1 MYRICCLGIVTIA
14 IVVIRNS
21 DVMRYINFYILFS
34 SFVNYIA
41 IFEVFTLVF
50 AAIVVEVFT
59 FIVKYLVFFII
70 YSAVYILLIVM
81 LSALLMHSLLFP
93 LLLFVLLYSFLNIH
107 IIPIAISFHSS
118 LHSLSFSVTAVV
130 FNNHVVMYVSWL
142 GINVNNIYGF
152 FLFMLFVVQIITGI
166 LLSFYYSSSSYI
178 SFESVYYLSFNVLY
192 GFIIRFIHVIGS
204 FLCIYFLYM
213 HLLRS
218 LWYTINFQLTSTFL
232 YTYSSG
238 LVILFL
244 SLLVSFLG
252 YCLWGQMS
260 YWGIQVLINI
270 LTILPSPFSYI
281 LPELIYSSSLQ
292 ILYRFFVLH
301 FLLSLIILLLIVF
314 HLFVLHSFIS
324 SNTFINLSSSLF
336 ISFYLFIF
344 KDFYYFFIFYFLFL
358 TFIFFYNFEF
368 LSNPVN
374 LIHASSLSTPLHI
387 LPESYY
393 LIFYSLLRALPSKLF
408 GIIVVLIFM
417 FYLLFYNF
425 STI

>member
-1 MYRICCLGIVTIA
+1 MLFDCYAHVKLYSYRICCLGMLISI
-14 IVVIRNS
+14 IVVIGNS
-21 DVMRYINFYILFS
+21 TVSSLLLLSFIVTGLILFNFCIPVIDFYIDSIINFYFSIIILW
-34 SFVNYIA
+34 A
-41 IFEVFTLVF
+41 
-50 AAIVVEVFT
+50 
-59 FIVKYLVFFII
+59 I
-70 YSAVYILLIVM
+70 YSCNSYFTYTYTYTYTYI
-81 LSALLMHSLLFP
+81 SAITH
-93 LLLFVLLYSFLNIH
+93 V
-107 IIPIAISFHSS
+107 
-118 LHSLSFSVTAVV
+118 SFSITAVI

-152 FLFMLFVVQIITGI
+152 FLFMLFIVQIITGI

-252 YCLWGQMS
+252 YCLCWGQMS

-270 LTILPSPFSYI
+270 LTILPAPFSYI
-281 LPELIYSSSLQ
+281 LPELIYSSSLL

-324 SNTFINLSSSLF
+324 SNTFINLSSSLS

-374 LIHASSLSTPLHI
+374 LIHSSSLSTPLHI

-408 GIIVVLIFM
+408 GIIVVIIFM
-417 FYLLFYNF
+417 FYLLFL
-425 STI
+425 